1 METMYFVLGML
12 SIVGAIILATIVW
25 GVVKIN
31 NLLKEVK
38 TNEERISDVSRTFWE
53 TTHDTREEFDRR
65 FKELERDISSEF
77 GKNER
82 NIYSEFEKRDRD
94 LDSRFKDICD
104 EIGHTRSYIDSRI
117 DKVTGTLGAKQVIK
131 G

>member
-1 METMYFVLGML
+1 MYFVLGML

-38 TNEERISDVSRTFWE
+38 TNEERISDISRTFWE

-65 FKELERDISSEF
+65 FKELERTIGSEF
-77 GKNER
+77 QKSDR
-82 NIYSEFEKRDRD
+82 DVYSEFEKRDRD